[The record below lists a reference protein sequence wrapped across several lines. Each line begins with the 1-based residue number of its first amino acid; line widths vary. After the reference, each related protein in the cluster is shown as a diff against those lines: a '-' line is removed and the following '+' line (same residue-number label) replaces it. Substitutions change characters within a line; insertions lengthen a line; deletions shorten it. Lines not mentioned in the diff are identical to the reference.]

1 MQQAKMKIEGMH
13 CGSCAID
20 IKETLEERAAFVMR
34 RLITMEKPRSSNLT
48 KIWFTVISYQL
59 WNLSLIT

>member
-20 IKETLEERAAFVMR
+20 IKETLEERAAFVTR
-34 RLITMEKPRSSNLT
+34 RLITTAKPRSSNLT
-48 KIWFTVISYQL
+48 KI
-59 WNLSLIT
+59 

>member
-20 IKETLEERAAFVMR
+20 IKETLEERDG
-34 RLITMEKPRSSNLT
+34 
-48 KIWFTVISYQL
+48 
-59 WNLSLIT
+59 